1 MANDERDGATINQKS
16 FINSLKRHIFSPNNP
31 LSNPV
36 WDGNR
41 PMILLNYWKAV
52 VELLVD
58 SSQTST
64 VIFKT
69 NGVEL
74 FHSVSPTVFTH
85 LAAKSDFTKDT
96 IIALLKRGFENLPP
110 EHIGMSHPEWW
121 RRGGAASGLNR
132 GAIGKLANALSLAI
146 NVQDNASGVQL

>member
-1 MANDERDGATINQKS
+1 MLGWKSANDS
-16 FINSLKRHIFSPNNP
+16 FK
-31 LSNPV
+31 
-36 WDGNR
+36 
-41 PMILLNYWKAV
+41 LLEGV
-52 VELLVD
+52 IELLVD
-58 SSQTST
+58 GSETPT

-74 FHSVSPTVFTH
+74 FHTVSPTVFTH
-85 LAAKSDFTKDT
+85 LATKKDFKRDT
-96 IIALLKRGFENLPP
+96 IKALLKRGFENLPP

-121 RRGGAASGLNR
+121 HRGGAASGLNR